1 MHIERLVEMAN
12 DIAANL
18 AADPEVAV
26 EAIASHIHRFWDPR
40 MREQLLGFV
49 VGGGSGLA
57 PEAQAAVL
65 QLASA
70 SMN

>member
-18 AADPEVAV
+18 AADPDHAV
-26 EAIASHIHRFWDPR
+26 EAIALHIHLFWDPR
-40 MREQLLGFV
+40 MREQLSGFV
-49 VGGGSGLA
+49 ASGGSGLS

-70 SMN
+70 AVH

>member
-18 AADPEVAV
+18 AADPDNAV
-26 EAIASHIHRFWDPR
+26 EATALHIHRYWDPR
-40 MREQLLGFV
+40 MREQLLSFV
-49 VGGGSGLA
+49 ASGGSGLA

-65 QLASA
+65 QLAQK
-70 SMN
+70 